1 MIIGLGV
8 DITPL
13 KRIEQAYQNNARFA
27 ERVLT
32 VNEYKKFATCT
43 EKEKIRYLAGRFS
56 VKESF
61 SKAYGTG
68 IGKVRL
74 KDIETLN
81 NKLGKP
87 ITTVK
92 NFTKIIHVSISHS
105 HTDVIS
111 QVILEDLNDNCN

>member
-1 MIIGLGV
+1 MIIGLGI

-13 KRIEQAYQNNARFA
+13 ERIERAYQRNARFA
-27 ERVLT
+27 KRILT
-32 VNEYKKFATCT
+32 TKEYEKFITCT

-68 IGKVRL
+68 IGAVRL
-74 KDIETLN
+74 QDIETLSDSR
-81 NKLGKP
+81 GKP

-92 NFTKIIHVSISHS
+92 NFSQKIHVSISHS
-105 HTDVIS
+105 DTDVIS
-111 QVILEDLNDNCN
+111 QVILEDLHDNCN